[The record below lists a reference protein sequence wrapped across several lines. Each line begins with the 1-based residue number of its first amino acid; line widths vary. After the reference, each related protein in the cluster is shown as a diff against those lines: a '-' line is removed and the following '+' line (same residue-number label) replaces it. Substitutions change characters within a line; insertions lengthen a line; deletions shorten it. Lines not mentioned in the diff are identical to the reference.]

1 MSTQSLS
8 GALFAEMVKNG
19 AAGLYANRSI
29 VNDLNVFPIPDGD
42 TGDNMYMTVESGA
55 SAVGGEG
62 NLGEMA
68 HKAAQG
74 MLMGAR
80 GNSGVI
86 LSRVFA
92 GLAKGFDGIE
102 EADIAGVAAA
112 FSSAVKEA
120 YGAVA
125 VPVEGTIL
133 TVLKDGVAVANS
145 KVTAESTL
153 ETYFDDFTEEL
164 RLSLDRTPELLDVL
178 KEAGVV
184 DSGGAGF
191 VYIAEGMRD
200 AVYGISGD
208 APGAA
213 PVSSSQA
220 AKKIDVD
227 TFTSDM
233 QLEFGYCTEFLLRLQ
248 KSKCDVDAFDVSA
261 FTEKLNSIGN
271 SVVCFRDGTIVKV
284 HVHTMTPGEI
294 LDFGQ
299 QYGEFLT
306 LKIENMMLQHHEATI
321 QNRFSV
327 APPKPKKDYGIV
339 AVASGDG
346 IKQVF
351 TSLGTDY
358 VVDGGQSMNPSTK
371 DFIEAFESV
380 NAKTILVY
388 PNNGNVIMTAKQ
400 AAEIYT
406 DADVRVIPSRTI
418 GEGYAS
424 LSMLDT
430 SSGDTDNIIEKVD
443 EIIAGV
449 VTGMV
454 SRASRDA
461 DMDGVV
467 VRKDDYIGFADDKI
481 YVDSPD
487 KCEALLGLAEK
498 LDSAE
503 RDVML
508 LICGRDTTEEEAQ
521 GVYEE
526 LVKRYKRT
534 EVIMIDGGQPIH
546 DFVLILE

>member
-1 MSTQSLS
+1 MNTVCMTGQ
-8 GALFAEMVKNG
+8 LFAEMVKSG
-19 AAGLYANRSI
+19 AANLYANRTI

-42 TGDNMYMTVESGA
+42 TGDNMYMTVDSGA
-55 SAVGGEG
+55 SAVGEG
-62 NLGEMA
+62 RLCDVA
-68 HKAAQG
+68 SQAARG

-86 LSRVFA
+86 LSRIFA
-92 GLAKGFDGIE
+92 GLAKGFDGKD
-102 EADIAGVAAA
+102 EADVAGVSEA
-112 FSSAVKEA
+112 FLAAVKEA

-133 TVLKDGVAVANS
+133 TVIKDAANYAGGRVS
-145 KVTAESTL
+145 ADNSL
-153 ETYFDDFTEEL
+153 EDYFDDFTGEL
-164 RLSLDRTPELLDVL
+164 RRSLDRTPDLLDVL

-184 DSGGAGF
+184 DSGGAGL
-191 VYIAEGMRD
+191 VYIVEGMRD
-200 AVYGISGD
+200 ALFGEGGVS
-208 APGAA
+208 AA
-213 PVSSSQA
+213 PSAPAASA

-248 KSKCDVDAFDVSA
+248 KSKCDVDAFDVEA
-261 FTEKLNSIGN
+261 FTAKLNELGN

-299 QYGEFLT
+299 KYGEFLT

-321 QNRFSV
+321 QNRFTVS
-327 APPKPKKDYGIV
+327 APKPKKAYGIV

-351 TSLGTDY
+351 TSLGTDV
-358 VVDGGQSMNPSTK
+358 VVDGGQSMNPSAK
-371 DFIEAFESV
+371 DFIEAFEEI
-380 NAKTILVY
+380 NASTILVY
-388 PNNGNVIMTAKQ
+388 PNNGNVILTARQ
-400 AAEIYT
+400 AAELYK

-430 SSGDTDNIIEKVD
+430 TSGDTDSILENVESIID
-443 EIIAGV
+443 SV

-461 DMDGVV
+461 EMDGVT

-498 LDSAE
+498 LDSAS

-508 LICGRDTTEEEAQ
+508 LICGRDTSEEDAQ
-521 GVYEE
+521 SVYAA
-526 LVKRYKRT
+526 LTARYKRT

>member
-351 TSLGTDY
+351 TSLGTDC

-487 KCEALLGLAEK
+487 KCEAILGLAEK